1 MQSPALPLPGASV
14 IQGNQ
19 SPRIALAAVS
29 PPKVSFESYFAG
41 AGIVEAGTGNIA
53 HRSVGFRHW
62 WRPAN
67 RASRSTIQGKDHSCR
82 PSPE

>member
-67 RASRSTIQGKDHSCR
+67 RASRSTI
-82 PSPE
+82 